1 MPNYYIYAAELLLFI
16 IFFLCLYHAWK
27 SGWPAVLQLL
37 AEAAFGVL
45 LELATI
51 RQLEAYSYG
60 PFAVMV
66 FDVPLVIGLA
76 WGSMIYT
83 ARLFSE
89 ATNLPEWA
97 RPLLDALLVLN
108 IDLSMDAIA
117 IRLGMW
123 NWGHGLQFQ
132 YFGVPYAN
140 FWAWFWVVFCFSA
153 GLRLFVSRWGWIGRW
168 LAPFIALGVGLLG
181 VVFTNQL
188 ITYSIPVASHEI
200 AVGVVILASLV
211 IVLVLRPRLKSHS
224 AALAGWVPLIMHLY
238 FLAAGLISGILL
250 NIPFLLAVSLAM
262 LFLSVF
268 VHRPFRPKARSA
280 LATD

>member
-1 MPNYYIYAAELLLFI
+1 MPNYYIYTAELLLFI

-27 SGWPAVLQLL
+27 TGGPAVLQLL
-37 AEAAFGVL
+37 AGATFGVL

-51 RQLEAYSYG
+51 RQLHAYSYG
-60 PFAVMV
+60 PCAVMV
-66 FDVPLVIGLA
+66 FDVPLVIGRA
-76 WGSMIYT
+76 WGSMIYA

-123 NWGHGLQFQ
+123 NWGEGLQFQ

-153 GLRLFVSRWGWIGRW
+153 GLRLFVARWGWIGRW

-181 VVFTNQL
+181 VVSTNLL
-188 ITYSIPVASHEI
+188 ITTEIPLGYHDI
-200 AVGVVILASLV
+200 AVAVVILGSLAV
-211 IVLVLRPRLKSHS
+211 VLILRPRLKYRP
-224 AALAGWVPLIMHLY
+224 AALAGWVPLLLHLY
-238 FLAAGLISGILL
+238 FLAAGLISGVLL
-250 NIPFLLAVSLAM
+250 TIPIPLGVSLGM
-262 LFLSVF
+262 MFISIF
-268 VHRPFRPKARSA
+268 VHRPIRRRGGAVTA
-280 LATD
+280 ME